1 MTQTPR
7 ISLSFG
13 AFSCELEGVADPLP
27 LLQRLV
33 TFCEEVERRNPDFG
47 KTVVPLAEVQ
57 AALSTTG
64 PVQAEVKLGRL
75 ILTQPIAPEV
85 EVAKDISSVEE
96 IESKAVDLP
105 DDVLSSALDRAMQQ
119 TAQRDTGAARPILS
133 LSEYARARRP
143 RRIQDA
149 LEITAAYAHHMLNLE
164 HFDGVTVLS
173 DVDQVDIGKACTM
186 DEKIEAFGE
195 MLDRGTFKTAPAE
208 NMFILAR
215 AVSLRYR

>member
-13 AFSCELEGVADPLP
+13 AFACELEGVADPLP

-33 TFCEEVERRNPDFG
+33 TFCEEVEQRNPDFG

-75 ILTQPIAPEV
+75 VLTQPVTEV
-85 EVAKDISSVEE
+85 QADKGISSVEE
-96 IESKAVDLP
+96 IENQAVDLP
-105 DDVLSSALDRAMQQ
+105 DDALSSALDRAMQQ

-173 DVDQVDIGKACTM
+173 DVDQVDIGRACTM

-195 MLDRGTFKTAPAE
+195 MLERGTFKTAPAE